1 MKTRPSHPQLTHAL
15 QLACAVLA
23 LAAACA
29 QAQPSDTWSNVPQAS
44 DDRYTNP
51 KSKVYA
57 GPNGWWNFGQTRA
70 LLGGKPLHDFK
81 GGLNS
86 NSDVLMNVSQANK
99 LHVTT
104 LDFGSARPPPGQY
117 TASAK
122 ADLAQK
128 KVRVSFSDV
137 NNNKIL
143 DWASADK
150 AGVVTVALVNGF
162 TYITLRQVRLEPSAV
177 YNTGDNKQVMTIGF
191 EGALAP

>member
-1 MKTRPSHPQLTHAL
+1 MKASRPLRLVTLSMSM
-15 QLACAVLA
+15 ACFAVTA
-23 LAAACA
+23 LA
-29 QAQPSDTWSNVPQAS
+29 QPADTWSNVPQAT

-70 LLGGKPLHDFK
+70 LLGGKPLHDFR
-81 GGLNS
+81 GGLNA
-86 NSDVLMNVSQANK
+86 NSDLLMHVSQANK

-104 LDFGSARPPPGQY
+104 LNFGTARPPPGQY
-117 TASAK
+117 TASAT
-122 ADLAQK
+122 ADVAQK

-137 NNNKIL
+137 GNNKIL

-150 AGVVTVALVNGF
+150 AGVVTVSLVNGF

-177 YNTGDNKQVMTIGF
+177 YNAGDNKQVMTIGF